1 MTTFPKA
8 FQRAAGLLTALSLLG
23 CAGASNDLAGSM
35 MVSPAMFSAYDCTQL
50 DQTARGLRARI
61 TEMEQLMAR
70 ASQGAGGEFVNAVAY
85 RSEYEY
91 TRGMHK
97 EVVRTAA
104 NKNCTSQSNWS
115 SERSVF

>member
-1 MTTFPKA
+1 MKTFPGLFKP
-8 FQRAAGLLTALSLLG
+8 AAALLTALSLLG
-23 CAGASNDLAGSM
+23 CAGASNDFASSL
-35 MVSPAMFSAYDCTQL
+35 MVSPGMFNAYDCTQL

-70 ASQGAGGEFVNAVAY
+70 SSGGELVNAISY

-91 TRGMHK
+91 TRGQYN

-104 NKNCTSQSNWS
+104 NKNCSSQSK
-115 SERSVF
+115 